1 MMLVNIESLINKDLF
16 SITESCSEVVQIG
29 RFFFSVEML
38 SVYIPEEDRSIDV
51 LELVEHPSLLE

>member
-1 MMLVNIESLINKDLF
+1 ML
-16 SITESCSEVVQIG
+16 G
-29 RFFFSVEML
+29 FFFSVEML

>member
-1 MMLVNIESLINKDLF
+1 MMLVNIESLIKTYFL
-16 SITESCSEVVQIG
+16 SLKAVQKLLKLEG
-29 RFFFSVEML
+29 FFFSVEML

>member
-1 MMLVNIESLINKDLF
+1 MMLVNIESLIKTYFL
-16 SITESCSEVVQIG
+16 SLKTVQKLLKLEF
-29 RFFFSVEML
+29 FFFSVEML

>member
-1 MMLVNIESLINKDLF
+1 MMLVNIESLIKTYFL
-16 SITESCSEVVQIG
+16 SLKSVQKLLKLEG
-29 RFFFSVEML
+29 FFSVEML

>member
-1 MMLVNIESLINKDLF
+1 MMLVNIESLIKTYFL
-16 SITESCSEVVQIG
+16 SLKTVQKLLKLEV
-29 RFFFSVEML
+29 FFFSVEML